1 MHFNEYK
8 LKVEYNKYYNTIKQE
23 FLKKLKAQ
31 NVTLKSEAVD
41 LNVSRIIHIL
51 CIGRYGEEWNSQ
63 I

>member
-1 MHFNEYK
+1 M
-8 LKVEYNKYYNTIKQE
+8 EYNKYYNTIKQE